1 MAKKGYT
8 DKTTLE
14 NYVLK
19 TIDASFNTQIDA
31 WIEAI
36 ETFID
41 RLTGRNFIADTV
53 ASERVYDGN
62 GKIEILIDDC
72 VDIDKVEVDDTEIV
86 AANFHAYPANT
97 VRKYKIKTLG
107 DVFSRGDQNVTIT
120 GKWGYSAAVPAD
132 VKLAAT
138 ILLAGILQFS
148 DKATRSE
155 TIGNYS
161 VSYDSDKGWQDFN
174 QANKILQSYKKH
186 TF

>member
-1 MAKKGYT
+1 MKKGYT

-41 RLTGRNFIADTV
+41 RLTGRNFIADGT

-72 VDIDKVEVDDTEIV
+72 VDIDKVEVDDVEIV
-86 AANFHAYPANT
+86 EADYHAYPANT

-107 DVFSRGDQNVTIT
+107 SVFTPGDQNITIT
-120 GKWGYSAAVPAD
+120 AKWGYSVAVPAD
-132 VKLAAT
+132 IKLAAT
-138 ILLAGILQFS
+138 VLLAGIIQYS
-148 DKATRSE
+148 DKAVRTE

-161 VSYDSDKGWQDFN
+161 VSYDSDKGWGDFA
-174 QANKILQSYKKH
+174 QAMKILNSYKKH